1 MRKLLVS
8 MSVLAMGG
16 ILAAQQPAAPAGPG
30 GRGAGRGPGR
40 GGPPVSALEE
50 TGFKTIFDGKTL
62 DGWDCNPA
70 FVKVVDGAIVGE
82 TTKDHQPPQN
92 EFCIYRG
99 SQPGDFELKLQYKL
113 TGASSGNSGIQY
125 RSVEMPEV
133 AKWVLKGYQFDIDSN
148 QVYTGQLYEERGRG
162 FLALRGM
169 VSYIPNGAKVG
180 SIASTGDSDQLKGL
194 VKLNDWND
202 VHIIARQNTLIHIL
216 NGHVMS
222 VTVDDDAA
230 NRKMSGLIGLQ
241 IHKTPNDMK
250 IEARNIRL
258 KTF

>member
-1 MRKLLVS
+1 
-8 MSVLAMGG
+8 
-16 ILAAQQPAAPAGPG
+16 
-30 GRGAGRGPGR
+30 
-40 GGPPVSALEE
+40 
-50 TGFKTIFDGKTL
+50 
-62 DGWDCNPA
+62 
-70 FVKVVDGAIVGE
+70 
-82 TTKDHQPPQN
+82 
-92 EFCIYRG
+92 
-99 SQPGDFELKLQYKL
+99 
-113 TGASSGNSGIQY
+113 
-125 RSVEMPEV
+125 
-133 AKWVLKGYQFDIDSN
+133 
-148 QVYTGQLYEERGRG
+148 
-162 FLALRGM
+162 M